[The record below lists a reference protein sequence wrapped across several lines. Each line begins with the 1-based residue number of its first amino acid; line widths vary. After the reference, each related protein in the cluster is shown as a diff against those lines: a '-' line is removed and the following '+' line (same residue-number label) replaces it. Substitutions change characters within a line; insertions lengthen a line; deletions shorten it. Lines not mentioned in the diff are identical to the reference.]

1 MEGRMTRSPSRRGAS
16 PRDDRGTVSAFAV
29 VVATALVLC
38 LGLVIDAGRLVDAR
52 IEAGDMAAAAARAG
66 AQEVTDIRA
75 GRRVVHPV
83 RADAAAR
90 TFLAAAGAAG
100 QVASTPSSVTVT
112 VQVHRR
118 FTVLG
123 LAGLS
128 GRTVRATRTASP
140 VSG

>member
-1 MEGRMTRSPSRRGAS
+1 MSRARSTPRVSR
-16 PRDDRGTVSAFAV
+16 RDDRGTVTAFAV

-52 IEAGDMAAAAARAG
+52 VEAGDLAAAAARAG
-66 AQEVTDIRA
+66 AQEITDLRG
-75 GRRVVHPV
+75 GRRVVHPA
-83 RADAAAR
+83 RAEATAR
-90 TFLAAAGAAG
+90 AFLAATGVAG

-112 VQVHRR
+112 VQIHRR